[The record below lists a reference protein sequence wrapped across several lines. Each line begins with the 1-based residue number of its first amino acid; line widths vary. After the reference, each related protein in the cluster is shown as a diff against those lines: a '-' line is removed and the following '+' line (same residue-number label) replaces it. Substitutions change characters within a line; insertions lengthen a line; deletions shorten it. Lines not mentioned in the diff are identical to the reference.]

1 VKFCT
6 ERCAAAATL
15 SHPQDGTDNLERNRL
30 LLLFSKN
37 PARQSLELSVPRVF
51 SPYRLLVS
59 TAVFGSFAAALSPA
73 QAARP
78 FARPAPLLQAKAH
91 AAHLARQHAAQA
103 RLAVQIARQS
113 TDSAAEHVAQ
123 ALHQTHLAQQARI
136 ASLQSRK
143 AQMLTASAT
152 LMHARKMTLLK
163 TALQQQRLAASE
175 VKMQKTLTVKAQR
188 MAQHQQKMAQAQAKA
203 QFNLAL
209 LRRQPLMRL
218 AKLQSQHQALGSGNV
233 VMAAYSLRGSRYVM
247 GGTSRS
253 GFDCSG
259 FVRYVLSTTDGVAI
273 PRTAAAQYYHGL
285 PVPVQS
291 MEPGDLVFF
300 KNTYKRGISHVG
312 IYAGQGKFI
321 HAANAHK
328 GVRMDLLNAP
338 YYWSHFAGARRVL
351 PSVMR
356 QAAFL
361 R

>member
-6 ERCAAAATL
+6 KRCAAAATL
-15 SHPQDGTDNLERNRL
+15 SHLRDGIDNLERKRSL
-30 LLLFSKN
+30 LLISKN
-37 PARQSLELSVPRVF
+37 HTPRQFKISVPRIF
-51 SPYRLLVS
+51 SPRRLLVS
-59 TAVFGSFAAALSPA
+59 TAVFGVFAALLAPA

-78 FARPAPLLQAKAH
+78 LAHPASLSRAKAH
-91 AAHLARQHAAQA
+91 AARHAPKHVLSTHLAAQ
-103 RLAVQIARQS
+103 LARQS
-113 TDSAAEHVAQ
+113 TGSAAQRVAL
-123 ALHQTHLAQQARI
+123 AVHNAHLAQKARI
-136 ASLQSRK
+136 AALHGRTSQMQMAGVKMERSLSAK
-143 AQMLTASAT
+143 AQ
-152 LMHARKMTLLK
+152 KM
-163 TALQQQRLAASE
+163 
-175 VKMQKTLTVKAQR
+175 AQR
-188 MAQHQQKMAQAQAKA
+188 QQKMAQRQQKMAQAQRKA
-203 QFNLAL
+203 QIRLAQAQRKAQIKL
-209 LRRQPLMRL
+209 AALRHQSLVRL
-218 AKLQSQHQALGSGNV
+218 AKLQTQHEAAGSGNV
-233 VMAAYSLRGSRYVM
+233 VMAAYALRGSRYVM

-259 FVRYVLSTTDGVAI
+259 FVRYVLSTTDGVAV

-300 KNTYKRGISHVG
+300 KNTYKHGISHVG

-321 HAANAHK
+321 HAANSHK
-328 GVRMDLLNAP
+328 GVRMDLLNSP

>member
-1 VKFCT
+1 M
-6 ERCAAAATL
+6 
-15 SHPQDGTDNLERNRL
+15 
-30 LLLFSKN
+30 LLLFTKN
-37 PARQSLELSVPRVF
+37 PTRKSPELSVPRVIC
-51 SPYRLLVS
+51 SYRLLIS
-59 TAVFGSFAAALSPA
+59 TAVLGSFGAFLSPA

-78 FARPAPLLQAKAH
+78 LASSVPLSQAKAH
-91 AAHLARQHAAQA
+91 AAHLAHLAHLHAAQA
-103 RLAVQIARQS
+103 HFAAHLARQS
-113 TDSAAEHVAQ
+113 AGIAGQGIAQ
-123 ALHQTHLAQQARI
+123 AVHQAHLAQQARI
-136 ASLQSRK
+136 AFLRGRM
-143 AQMLTASAT
+143 AQKLSTGAA
-152 LMHARKMTLLK
+152 LMHARKMALLK
-163 TALQQQRLAASE
+163 TALQQQHMAVAE
-175 VKMQKTLTVKAQR
+175 VKMQRALTAKA
-188 MAQHQQKMAQAQAKA
+188 QKMASRQQRLAQAQRKA
-203 QFNLAL
+203 QFKLAL
-209 LRRQPLMRL
+209 GRAQPFTRL
-218 AKLQSQHQALGSGNV
+218 AKLQAQHEALGSGNV
-233 VMAAYSLRGSRYVM
+233 VMAAYALRGSRYVM

-300 KNTYKRGISHVG
+300 KNTYKHGISHVG

-356 QAAFL
+356 QAAYL